1 MENKAINLEEI
12 ISKGAVIIDV
22 RTKEEFDAGHIH
34 GSFNIPVSELSKNLN
49 WLVKDVPI
57 VVCCASGARS
67 ETAKFIL
74 QANNFKEVY
83 NGGAWDDLGNLK
95 GIGSCKVK

>member
-1 MENKAINLEEI
+1 MNLEDI
-12 ISKGAVIIDV
+12 IAKGAVIIDV

-34 GSFNIPVSELSKNLN
+34 GSFNIPLDELGKNLN
-49 WLVKDVPI
+49 WLAVDVPT
-57 VVCCASGARS
+57 VVCCASGSRS

-74 QANNFKEVY
+74 QANGFKEVY
-83 NGGAWDDLGNLK
+83 YGGAWDDLGSLK